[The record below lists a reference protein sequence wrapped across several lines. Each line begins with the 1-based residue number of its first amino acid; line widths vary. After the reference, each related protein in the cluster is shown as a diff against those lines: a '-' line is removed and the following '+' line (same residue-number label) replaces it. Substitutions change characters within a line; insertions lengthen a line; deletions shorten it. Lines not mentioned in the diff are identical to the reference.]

1 MNQTLTSGYHTVLA
15 DSKISASNV
24 ISSLGDRNASHNDM
38 INVVSEYMETHG
50 IDCLKTNFSTIQR
63 DTGLEQ
69 SYVRHLDSANLDYAP
84 SADFSEKQINP
95 SKSVDVQVSAKIESI
110 EVEDLESELND
121 VALEVK
127 QSQAH
132 LNDLDEQLDERIKQQ
147 QALAAAHLAEPVA
160 QPVAQPV
167 AEPVAKSDQMEQK
180 GQNISA
186 LGSMAASFAKYVGHK
201 VATSTMKDSIK
212 SALSKHN
219 NSNKPQNLSSIP
231 MQCQEIKDTINNLS
245 NPKVCNTSEEAQKLS
260 DNLNEQLV
268 RLNQSMTQATKKV
281 FNSTGLAKEKG
292 ASKLKEDL
300 ESVSSTLQHMHD
312 KTPELSQ
319 VIDKFEVK
327 IDMKKVQE
335 SLKQLTSQLK
345 DALKSILNTNQS
357 PSVSMG

>member
-1 MNQTLTSGYHTVLA
+1 MNQTLASGYHTILA

-24 ISSLGDRNASHNDM
+24 ISSLGDRSASQNDM

-50 IDCLKTNFSTIQR
+50 INELNTNFSTIQR

-84 SADFSEKQINP
+84 RSDFSEKQINP

-110 EVEDLESELND
+110 EVEDLESELKE

-132 LNDLDEQLDERIKQQ
+132 LNDLDEQLAERIKRQ
-147 QALAAAHLAEPVA
+147 QALAAAHVAEPLV
-160 QPVAQPV
+160 QPVTEPV
-167 AEPVAKSDQMEQK
+167 AEPNQIEQK

-186 LGSMAASFAKYVGHK
+186 LGSIAASFAKYVGHK
-201 VATSTMKDSIK
+201 VPTSTMKDSMK
-212 SALSKHN
+212 SVLGKHDK
-219 NSNKPQNLSSIP
+219 SSKPQNHSSIP
-231 MQCQEIKDTINNLS
+231 MQCQQIKDTINNLT

-268 RLNQSMTQATKKV
+268 KLNQSMTQATKKV

-300 ESVSSTLQHMHD
+300 ESVSSTLQHMHN
-312 KTPELSQ
+312 KTPELSK
-319 VIDKFEVK
+319 VMDKFEVK
-327 IDMKKVQE
+327 IDMTKVQE
-335 SLKQLTSQLK
+335 SLQQLTSQLK
-345 DALKSILNTNQS
+345 DALKSILKTNQS
-357 PSVSMG
+357 PSVSVG